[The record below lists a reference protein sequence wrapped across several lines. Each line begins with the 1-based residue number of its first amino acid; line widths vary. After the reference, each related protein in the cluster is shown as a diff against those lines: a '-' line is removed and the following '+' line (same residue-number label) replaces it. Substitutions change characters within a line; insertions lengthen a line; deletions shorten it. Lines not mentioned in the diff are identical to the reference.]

1 MTIRLEAR
9 PITILGSTGSI
20 GRSAL
25 EVVRRYPEMFR
36 VRALAAHSN
45 ADLLAAQIAEFKP
58 EAAALYDEVA
68 AVRLR
73 GMVPECRVLSGPEG
87 LNELAAMPADTV
99 LCAVVGAVGLAP
111 LLAAVDAGNRVA
123 VANKEPLVMAGRL
136 IMERAQARGV
146 KVLPVDSEHNAV
158 FQCLQGNNIDDVR
171 CIHLTASGGPFYG
184 MPREA
189 LQFITPAQATRH
201 PTWKMGAKISVDSA
215 TLMNKGLEIVEA
227 MWLFGLP
234 QDRIEV
240 VIHPQSTVHSMVE
253 FKDGN
258 ILAQLGV
265 TDMRTPI
272 LYALAWPDRAPEP
285 VARLNMAALSGL
297 TFAEPCFDE
306 FPCLALARRA
316 AAEGGTATAVL
327 NAANEEA
334 VSAFCG
340 ERLPFLDI
348 AGVVAEV
355 CGRCPA
361 EPAYDLASVLDAD
374 RRARALATEV
384 ITEMEANPT
393 C

>member
-1 MTIRLEAR
+1 MTTR
-9 PITILGSTGSI
+9 PEPRQITILGSTGSI

-45 ADLLAAQIAEFKP
+45 ADMLHGQIQEFKP
-58 EAAALYDEVA
+58 KSVALCDEVA
-68 AVRLR
+68 AARLR
-73 GMVPECRVLSGPEG
+73 AMNPGCPVLSGPDG
-87 LNELAAMPADTV
+87 LSETAAMPADTV

-123 VANKEPLVMAGRL
+123 VANKEPFVMAGRL
-136 IMERAQARGV
+136 IMERAQERGV
-146 KVLPVDSEHNAV
+146 TVLPVDSEHNAV
-158 FQCLQGNNIDDVR
+158 FQCLQGHDIGDVR

-253 FKDGN
+253 FNDGN

-272 LYALAWPDRAPEP
+272 LYALAWPDRAPAP
-285 VARLNMAALSGL
+285 VARLDLAALSGL
-297 TFAEPCFDE
+297 TFARPCFDE

-340 ERLPFLDI
+340 ERLPFLEI

-355 CGRCPA
+355 CRRCPA
-361 EPAYDLASVLDAD
+361 EPSHDLASVLGAD
-374 RRARALATEV
+374 RRARAAAAEV
-384 ITEMEANPT
+384 IAEMEVKT
-393 C
+393 KC

>member
-1 MTIRLEAR
+1 MTTR
-9 PITILGSTGSI
+9 PEPRQITILGSTGSI
-20 GRSAL
+20 GISAL

-45 ADLLAAQIAEFKP
+45 ADLLAAQIREFKP
-58 EAAALYDEVA
+58 EAVALCDEAAA
-68 AVRLR
+68 TRLR
-73 GMVPECRVLSGPEG
+73 AMEPGCRVLSGLQG
-87 LNELAAMPADTV
+87 LDEIAVLPVDTV
-99 LCAVVGAVGLAP
+99 LCAVVGAVGLSP
-111 LLAAVDAGNRVA
+111 LLAAIDAGNRVA
-123 VANKEPLVMAGRL
+123 VANKEPFVMAGRL
-136 IMERAQARGV
+136 IMERARERGV

-158 FQCLQGNNIDDVR
+158 FQCLQGHDIEDVR

-240 VIHPQSTVHSMVE
+240 VVHPQSTVHSMVE
-253 FKDGN
+253 FNDGN

-265 TDMRTPI
+265 TDMKTPI
-272 LYALAWPDRAPEP
+272 LYALAWPDRAPAP
-285 VARLNMAALSGL
+285 IARLDLKALSGL

-334 VSAFCG
+334 VAAFCG

-361 EPAYDLASVLDAD
+361 EQKYDLASVLDAD
-374 RRARALATEV
+374 CRARAAATDV
-384 ITEMEANPT
+384 IAEMESRIS